1 MLKKYIGTKV
11 VWAEPAVRITDAW
24 GKKTVETLASNPV
37 IQQTCHLE
45 EGYKVVYR
53 DGYESFSPRKVFE
66 ESYHEIPVPKPGQQ
80 KAMLSQPM
88 AGKTQ
93 EEIVAARE
101 LAVAVLE
108 DAGYHV
114 VNTLFTD
121 EWYKRDA
128 MKERGVE
135 QIPLQFLAK
144 SLESMSLCHCAYF
157 CKGWEETRG
166 CRIEHQ
172 AAIEYGLDI
181 IYEE

>member
-1 MLKKYIGTKV
+1 MKQYIGTKIV
-11 VWAEPAVRITDAW
+11 KAEPAVRI
-24 GKKTVETLASNPV
+24 VEKGNRRVVPLTQHP
-37 IQQTCHLE
+37 ITCHADKVDM
-45 EGYKVVYR
+45 GYKVVYE
-53 DGYESFSPRKVFE
+53 DGYESFSPKKVFE

-88 AGKTQ
+88 AGRTQ

-101 LAVAVLE
+101 LAVQVLE
-108 DAGYHV
+108 SAGYHV

-121 EWYKRDA
+121 NWYKKEN

-144 SLESMSLCHCAYF
+144 SLENMSLCHCAYF
-157 CKGWEETRG
+157 CKGWEDARG